1 MPAPADNVLPM
12 ATPLHISISKKLR
25 HQIESGVY
33 TSGDRLP
40 SEHQLMETYSVS
52 RITARQAVAN
62 LVSQGL
68 AIAYRGKGV
77 FVTPQK
83 KVTYSLTTPLV
94 FLEQDMARQGVE
106 FSFENLTFEAIPAPA
121 EVADALEIS
130 ADDSVYL
137 QKKLLRMDGVAG
149 AVDESYLIADL
160 GRQFA
165 PALESQMTFP
175 TLAQNG
181 VPIDHVDAMVECTHA
196 DYDLSGHLDVP
207 LGHALMVY
215 RYTAYSRDRQPVLH
229 GATISRA
236 DRFCYSLS
244 MRAKE

>member
-1 MPAPADNVLPM
+1 MSP
-12 ATPLHISISKKLR
+12 PLHISISEKLR
-25 HQIESGVY
+25 HQIASGVY
-33 TSGDRLP
+33 ASGDRLP
-40 SEHQLMETYSVS
+40 SEHQLMETFSVS

-83 KVTYSLTTPLV
+83 KVTYSLSSPLV
-94 FLEQDMARQGVE
+94 FLEQDMARQGIA
-106 FSFENLTFEAIPAPA
+106 FSFENLVFEPTSAPADVAASLEIPAQA
-121 EVADALEIS
+121 E
-130 ADDSVYL
+130 VYL
-137 QKKLLRMDGVAG
+137 QKKLFRMDGAAG
-149 AVDESYLIADL
+149 AVDTSYLAADL
-160 GRQFA
+160 GQRFA
-165 PALESQMTFP
+165 PLLEQQMTFP

-181 VPIDHVDAMVECTHA
+181 ISIHQLDGVVECTHA
-196 DYDLSGHLDVP
+196 DYDLSGYLEVP

-215 RYTAYSRDRQPVLH
+215 RYTAYSRDQRPVLH

-244 MRAKE
+244 TRAEG